1 MDKLKDENPE
11 AFAKMKEWK
20 SQDDIIIVAIEIL
33 YSGNRHAVD
42 DFQDYMRSVGI
53 DAEFFSWA

>member
-1 MDKLKDENPE
+1 MEKIKNENPD
-11 AFAKMKEWK
+11 AYAAMKEWT
-20 SQDDIIIVAIEIL
+20 SQDDIIISAIEVI

-53 DAEFFSWA
+53 EAEFFSWA